1 MDTKTVPTIHGHI
14 LTLYTK
20 RFNRSVYYIDSAC
33 TKLATY
39 DSPAKVSLNFPIT
52 EIGTYPHAIPVSVFY
67 EWFNIKDN
75 ASSQQRRASSVW
87 NHFLPGPV
95 IDDGAVLADKI
106 TDKIADTTNI
116 SCIKGIQLVTD
127 QLYSKIYSICPQ
139 HTIFNKDTGEFMYH
153 PNVIVFLYINQFAN
167 LSSLTTYIPH
177 DINFNVLK
185 NLIK

>member
-20 RFNRSVYYIDSAC
+20 RFNRSLYYIDSAC

-75 ASSQQRRASSVW
+75 ASSQQRRASYVW
-87 NHFLPGPV
+87 DHFSPGQSV
-95 IDDGAVLADKI
+95 IDGAALRGKI
-106 TDKIADTTNI
+106 PDTTNI
-116 SCIKGIQLVTD
+116 SCIKGIQLVSD

-153 PNVIVFLYINQFAN
+153 PNVIVFLYLRHINQFAN

>member
-52 EIGTYPHAIPVSVFY
+52 EISTYPHAIPVSVFY

-75 ASSQQRRASSVW
+75 ASSQQRRASSVRD
-87 NHFLPGPV
+87 HFLPGSV
-95 IDDGAVLADKI
+95 IIDGAVSAG
-106 TDKIADTTNI
+106 KIADTTNI
-116 SCIKGIQLVTD
+116 SCINGIQLVSD

-153 PNVIVFLYINQFAN
+153 PNVIVFLYLRHINQFAN

-185 NLIK
+185 KLIK

>member
-67 EWFNIKDN
+67 EWLNIKDN
-75 ASSQQRRASSVW
+75 ASSQQRRASSVYD
-87 NHFLPGPV
+87 HFLSGPV
-95 IDDGAVLADKI
+95 IDGAVV
-106 TDKIADTTNI
+106 TDKIANTNI
-116 SCIKGIQLVTD
+116 SCIKGIQLVSD